1 MNKKLAVIAMGL
13 LAMAGMLVGCA
24 TPVEANAANAQ
35 EPPNG
40 DKSITVIGQGEALG
54 QPDRAQVTLGVEIF
68 APTVGEATAQNEET
82 IQAIMAALV
91 EMGVA
96 RTDVQTANYGLWAEQ
111 KYGDQGPEGIAGY
124 HVTNQLNTTIRDVD
138 QLGPVLEAVIEAGAN
153 SIQGVSFSV
162 SDPARL
168 EAEARAAAMADA
180 RARAESLAELAGVE
194 LGEIRIINEVMS
206 QPGYPLQG
214 MGGVAFD
221 QASEP
226 SFSPGQL
233 RHQMQVQVTFAIN

>member
-1 MNKKLAVIAMGL
+1 MG
-13 LAMAGMLVGCA
+13 
-24 TPVEANAANAQ
+24 
-35 EPPNG
+35 
-40 DKSITVIGQGEALG
+40 
-54 QPDRAQVTLGVEIF
+54 
-68 APTVGEATAQNEET
+68 
-82 IQAIMAALV
+82 AIMGA
-91 EMGVA
+91 
-96 RTDVQTANYGLWAEQ
+96 
-111 KYGDQGPEGIAGY
+111 
-124 HVTNQLNTTIRDVD
+124 TI
-138 QLGPVLEAVIEAGAN
+138 
-153 SIQGVSFSV
+153 S
-162 SDPARL
+162 
-168 EAEARAAAMADA
+168 AEARAAAMADA